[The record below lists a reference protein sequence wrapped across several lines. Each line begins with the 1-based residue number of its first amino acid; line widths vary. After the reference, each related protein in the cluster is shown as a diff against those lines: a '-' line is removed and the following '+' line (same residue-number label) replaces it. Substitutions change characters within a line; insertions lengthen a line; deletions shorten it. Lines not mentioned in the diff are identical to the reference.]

1 MIDIH
6 THLIPGV
13 DDGARTAE
21 QALDVLRRFAASGV
35 RCVVCT
41 PHLIASEAAFVPL
54 ERYRDRFASLVA
66 LAPEGLVLQRGWEI
80 MLDRPGVDLT
90 DATLALGASRAVLV
104 EFPRGTL
111 PSGSTDELAR
121 IRRSGIVPV
130 VAHPERYGGVT
141 VRLVREWR
149 AAGAV
154 MQTDTAYLLGSGER
168 ASLARELLAEGLVD
182 VLASD
187 NHGDARTLFAAR
199 TWLEELGATDAA
211 RLLTDVNPGA
221 LLSDQVLVPVPPV
234 RADEG
239 TFGRLR
245 QLLRKLTPLSTPAFP
260 DRPA

>member
-6 THLIPGV
+6 THLLPGV

-21 QALDVLRRFAASGV
+21 QSLEVLRRFAAAGV

-41 PHLIASEAAFVPL
+41 PHLVASEAAVVPL
-54 ERYRDRFASLVA
+54 ERYREKFAALA
-66 LAPEGLVLQRGWEI
+66 PLAPEGLVLQRGWEI

-90 DATLALGASRAVLV
+90 APTLALGASRAVLV
-104 EFPRGTL
+104 EFPRGPL
-111 PSGSTDELAR
+111 PSGTADELAR
-121 IRRSGIVPV
+121 IRRSGVIPV
-130 VAHPERYGGVT
+130 VAHPERYGGAS

-154 MQTDTAYLLGSGER
+154 LQTDTAYLLGSGDR
-168 ASLARELLAEGLVD
+168 AQLAKELLGEGLID

-187 NHGDARTLFAAR
+187 NHGDARSLFAAR
-199 TWLEELGATDAA
+199 TWLTELGAVDAA

-234 RADEG
+234 RLDEG

-245 QLLRKLTPLSTPAFP
+245 QLLRRLTPLSTPVIP
-260 DRPA
+260 ERPS